1 MKQKTYIFGVIT
13 AIIVFTGLVFKINH
27 WAGAGIMLTIGI
39 STFSVFFLP
48 VALINNYKAEG
59 NSQTLP
65 LYITTWL
72 TCFIV
77 FMAMLFKIQHWALT
91 QLLVVIAIPFPFLV
105 FLPVFV
111 IVTSRNKNFSIYNTA
126 FVLMLLVVNSVFSV
140 LLALNVS
147 KNRIDD
153 SLKLSGNF
161 YSLENAINKLPDRTS
176 GNVLANK
183 IDEVIGTVNEYRE
196 IILKQGKMTRDQWNE
211 DPGSLLSPDAKGVAF
226 DALFKTGGS
235 LTVSKL
241 HNNLKDLVYQMGVT
255 PGCEELA
262 KSAPEIFDL
271 NVPSGYEID
280 WSSWKF
286 NDNHLA
292 WVLIYLDGLETNLKM
307 IKTSIK

>member
-39 STFSVFFLP
+39 IIFLLFFLP
-48 VALINNYKAEG
+48 VALIDNYKAEG
-59 NSQTLP
+59 NSRNLL

-91 QLLVVIAIPFPFLV
+91 QLLVIIAIPFPFLV
-105 FLPVFV
+105 FLPVFM
-111 IVTSRNKNFSIYNTA
+111 IVTSRNKNFSIYNTV
-126 FVLMLLVVNSVFSV
+126 FVLILLVVNSVFSV

-161 YSLENAINKLPDRTS
+161 YSLEKVLSNLPDQAP
-176 GNVLANK
+176 GNALVNK
-183 IDEVIGTVNEYRE
+183 IDDVIGTVNEYRE
-196 IILKQGKMTRDQWNE
+196 IILKQEKMSLDQWNK
-211 DPGSLLSPDAKGVAF
+211 DPGSLLSPDARRVAF
-226 DALFKTGGS
+226 YALFNAGGS
-235 LTVSKL
+235 LTISKL
-241 HNNLKDLVYQMGVT
+241 HNNLRDLVSEMEDT
-255 PGCEELA
+255 PGYEELA
-262 KSAPEIFDL
+262 KAAPVIFDL
-271 NVPSGYEID
+271 NVPSGNELD

-286 NDNHLA
+286 NDNNLA

-307 IKTSIK
+307 IRATIK